1 MTRGDVRVL
10 EGLAA
15 RAWPALVAEP
25 LDGWTLRFSG
35 AAGRRANSVLPL
47 DAGEGM
53 GLGERIVAAERFYA
67 ARGVP
72 ARFQV
77 SPAATPPGLEDAL
90 RRRGY
95 RTDAPTDVL
104 VADLDQL
111 AGEAAPQVA
120 AVAIRS
126 APDRAWLGAWERDG
140 PPAEAM
146 LRLVPH
152 PAAFASLAGGDGA
165 DAIGRGA
172 VEGSWLGI
180 FDMATRS
187 GARRRGAA
195 TAVLVALARWGREAG
210 ARRAYLQVESSN
222 EGAGAFYARLGFAR
236 HHGYRFLVRLPA

>member
-1 MTRGDVRVL
+1 MTHADVRVL

-15 RAWPALVAEP
+15 RAWPALLAEP
-25 LDGWTLRFSG
+25 LDGWTLRFSVG
-35 AAGRRANSVLPL
+35 AGRRANSVLPL
-47 DAGEGM
+47 DAGEVL
-53 GLGERIVAAERFYA
+53 GLGERIGAGERFYA

-77 SPAATPPGLEDAL
+77 SPAATPPGLEKAL

-95 RTDAPTDVL
+95 RIDAPTDVL

-111 AGEAAPQVA
+111 AREASPRAA

-126 APDRAWLGAWERDG
+126 APDRAWLEAWERGG
-140 PPAEAM
+140 PSAEAM

-152 PAAFASLAGGDGA
+152 PSAFASLAGGDGA
-165 DAIGRGA
+165 EAIGRGA
-172 VEGSWLGI
+172 VEGSWLGV
-180 FDMATRS
+180 FDMATRP

-195 TAVLVALARWGREAG
+195 TAVLAALARWGREAG
-210 ARRAYLQVESSN
+210 ARRAYLQVETAN
-222 EGAGAFYARLGFAR
+222 EGARAFYARLGFAR